1 MIKERLHE
9 TSGKQRNW
17 GKDEYK
23 ENKTDRKRGRKKR
36 QESRLEEQSKDDERG
51 GKKMKGI
58 HSFSLQSEKEKK
70 GTGPKIKSRR
80 ASEIDRGRR
89 RERR

>member
-1 MIKERLHE
+1 MEGTQLVVIKERLHE

-36 QESRLEEQSKDDERG
+36 QESRLEEQSKDYERG

-58 HSFSLQSEKEKK
+58 HSKVRKSKRDWAENKE
-70 GTGPKIKSRR
+70 P
-80 ASEIDRGRR
+80 ASEWDR
-89 RERR
+89 